1 MLSLSR
7 ILICCH
13 HCCRVLL
20 SCVVMCC
27 CHVLSSYV
35 VAMCCHCHV
44 LFSCVVVMCCR
55 QLVMCRFHMSL
66 SSCVVMC
73 RCHALLSCVVVTLQV
88 IIQSGL
94 SPTILQQLCALPFQY
109 FSDVRLTAVLF
120 PTLVSC
126 CFLLQRNRE
135 ILEQELSCA
144 LLANFVE
151 VGIYICLSFSLLL
164 LRNSIHS

>member
-1 MLSLSR
+1 M
-7 ILICCH
+7 
-13 HCCRVLL
+13 CCRHMLL
-20 SCVVMCC
+20 PCVVIVMCC
-27 CHVLSSYV
+27 
-35 VAMCCHCHV
+35 
-44 LFSCVVVMCCR
+44 F
-55 QLVMCRFHMSL
+55 
-66 SSCVVMC
+66 
-73 RCHALLSCVVVTLQV
+73 HALLSCVVVTLQV

-151 VGIYICLSFSLLL
+151 VGIYICLSFSFLL
-164 LRNSIHS
+164 LRNSIHSLLILC